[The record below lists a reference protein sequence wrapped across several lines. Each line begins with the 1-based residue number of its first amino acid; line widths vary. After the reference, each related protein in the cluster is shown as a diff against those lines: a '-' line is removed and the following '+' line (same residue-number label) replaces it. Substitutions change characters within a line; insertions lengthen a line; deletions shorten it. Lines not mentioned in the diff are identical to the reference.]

1 MFRRLFWLFICGIP
15 SLFLQ
20 AQTGLIKVSPNN
32 QYLTYDD
39 GMPFFWLGDTGW
51 ELFHRLNLK
60 EAEVYLENRRSKG
73 FNVIQTVA
81 LAEFNGL
88 DVPNRNGDLPFNH
101 LDPTKPNEAYFKFMD
116 SVILIAGN
124 KGMHVGLLPT
134 WGDKVTEKWGA
145 GPVVFNDKNA
155 YQYAYWLANRY
166 KSFDNIIWI
175 LGGDRPPK
183 RDSSDWTSIWRSMAQ
198 GINVATAGKAFITYH
213 TWGGKLST
221 SQHIHQESW
230 LMMNSMQSGHGGGRD
245 VPVWEL
251 VQRDRSYLPTKP
263 TLDMEP
269 NYEDHPVNPWPTWN
283 PANGYFRDYDIR
295 KQCYRSVFS
304 GAAGVT
310 YGHHSIW
317 QFWSPLEEKINFA
330 DRYWTEALDRPG
342 AYQVGYLKRLILSRP
357 SLERVPDQSIIVSG
371 QGVGGEYATAFRD
384 SAGTY
389 LMVYLPVGKTI
400 DISLVSIKAKKL
412 ALTWFNPRSGTYGI
426 PEIVKRREKL
436 SVSPPVL
443 GGESDWVLVIDRH
456 Q

>member
-1 MFRRLFWLFICGIP
+1 
-15 SLFLQ
+15 
-20 AQTGLIKVSPNN
+20 
-32 QYLTYDD
+32 
-39 GMPFFWLGDTGW
+39 
-51 ELFHRLNLK
+51 
-60 EAEVYLENRRSKG
+60 
-73 FNVIQTVA
+73 
-81 LAEFNGL
+81 
-88 DVPNRNGDLPFNH
+88 
-101 LDPTKPNEAYFKFMD
+101 
-116 SVILIAGN
+116 
-124 KGMHVGLLPT
+124 
-134 WGDKVTEKWGA
+134 
-145 GPVVFNDKNA
+145 
-155 YQYAYWLANRY
+155 
-166 KSFDNIIWI
+166 
-175 LGGDRPPK
+175 
-183 RDSSDWTSIWRSMAQ
+183 
-198 GINVATAGKAFITYH
+198 
-213 TWGGKLST
+213 
-221 SQHIHQESW
+221 
-230 LMMNSMQSGHGGGRD
+230 
-245 VPVWEL
+245 
-251 VQRDRSYLPTKP
+251 
-263 TLDMEP
+263 MEP